1 MSKFLAIGMSLP
13 QVVECVTANAAD
25 GLRLTRKGRI
35 QPGLDADLTLFTLR
49 RQPTLLTDAENDS
62 LQAEHILVPLAAIRA
77 GKGYMTEQGSSE
89 NAFDL

>member
-1 MSKFLAIGMSLP
+1 MSLP
-13 QVVECVTANAAD
+13 QVIDCVTANAAD

-35 QPGLDADLTLFTLR
+35 QPGLDADLTLFILK
-49 RQPTLLTDAENDS
+49 RQPTVLSDAENDS

-77 GKGYMTEQGSSE
+77 GKGYMTEQGSTE